1 MKRFSLP
8 LTITTFCIILLS
20 LVSGRSFA
28 QALSS
33 NQLDSLVEKTL
44 QTFNVPGIA
53 LAIIKD
59 GQVIHSKGYGV
70 RSIVSQKPVDEN
82 TLFAIASNSKAFTSA
97 ALGMLVDEGKIEW
110 DTKVRDV
117 IPEFKLYSPYV
128 TEEFTIRDLLT
139 HRSGLGLGA
148 GDLMIW
154 PDSTKVTKEELIH
167 NLRYL
172 KPVSSFRTKYDYD
185 NLLYI
190 VAGEVVDRVS
200 GMTWDDF
207 IEKQIMEPLGMN
219 QSSASLRRIKNKEN
233 VIDAHAP
240 VNGKLEVVTSYFAD
254 MGNAAGGIYSNITD
268 LSKWVLLQLNNGK
281 FGLKLENTLF
291 SPAVH
296 KEMWTPQTI
305 IRGRATVPYKSNTTS
320 YGLGWNLTDI
330 NGYFQAMH
338 TGGLGGVVTQTT
350 ILPELNLGILV
361 LTNQQSGAAFTA
373 ISNQI
378 KDAYFGIKGTDRISE
393 YAANVEKSEA
403 NAKTITDEI
412 WKSIDTQKVEAEQ
425 PDLAP
430 YSGKYQDPWFG
441 TIFLTVKNNRLY
453 FQSEKSPKLRG
464 EAFYYKGNTF
474 IVKWNDRSM
483 DADAFMIF
491 SLSKEGIAE
500 GIRMEAISPLTDFS
514 FDFQDLE
521 FHKVSDQ

>member
-8 LTITTFCIILLS
+8 SQIAILCIIVFS
-20 LVSGRSFA
+20 CFSGRSFA
-28 QALSS
+28 QGLNSY
-33 NQLDSLVEKTL
+33 QLDSLVEKTL
-44 QTFNVPGIA
+44 LTFNVPGIA

-70 RSIVSQKPVDEN
+70 RSIVSQKPVDGN

-97 ALGMLVDEGKIEW
+97 AIGMLVDEGKIKW

-117 IPEFKLYSPYV
+117 IPEFMLYNPFV

-154 PDSTKVTKEELIH
+154 PDSTKVTKKELIH

-200 GMTWDDF
+200 GMSWEDF
-207 IEKQIMEPLGMN
+207 IEKRIMVPLKMD
-219 QSSASLRRIKNKEN
+219 QSSASLKRIKNREN

-240 VNGKLEVVTSYFAD
+240 INGKLEVVSSYFAD
-254 MGNAAGGIYSNITD
+254 MGNAAGGIYSNIAD
-268 LSKWVLLQLNNGK
+268 LSKWVLLQLNGGK
-281 FGLKLENTLF
+281 YGPQLTNTLF
-291 SPAVH
+291 SSSVH
-296 KEMWTPQTI
+296 AEMWTPQTI
-305 IRGRATVPYKSNTTS
+305 IRGRAVTPYKSNSTS

-330 NGYFQAMH
+330 YGYFQAMH

-378 KDAYFGIKGTDRISE
+378 KDAYFGIKGTDRIKE
-393 YAANVEKSEA
+393 YATNVQKREA
-403 NAKTITDEI
+403 DAKGITDEI
-412 WKSIDTQKVEAEQ
+412 WEVIDNQQRQ
-425 PDLAP
+425 PDLAA
-430 YSGKYQDPWFG
+430 YTGKYQDPWFG
-441 TIFLTVKNNRLY
+441 TIVLTIKNNHLY
-453 FQSEKSPKLRG
+453 FHSEKSPKLRG

-474 IVKWNDRSM
+474 VVKWEDRSM

-491 SLSKEGIAE
+491 SLSKEGKAE
-500 GIRMEAISPLTDFS
+500 GIKMEAISPLTDFS
-514 FDFQDLE
+514 FDFQDLD
-521 FHKVSDQ
+521 FHKAYDQ